1 MKVLFTFIFSLTY
14 QLLPFVAPVHSKIDD
29 RQAAINTLR
38 EALADSEYNL
48 TDADGDIGELATR
61 LFGWQGCGGWGSSK
75 RKAIYSG
82 WEQSWKMMDAVQG
95 KSLNWNEAAAVEYLA
110 PPFVNQEERAA
121 IKNIIDTV
129 VTVRGGSN
137 LNPLKWW
144 LHVRC
149 DDPDGKCPCNPGSGA
164 LMAYTTN
171 RDSGSGYARI
181 NFCPAYFELP
191 NLYQVVK
198 DNSNK
203 ELPIEHRA
211 NLNNYY
217 KNKGRVWFHEL
228 LHIDWASGVDSPYHI
243 TDLICILTDQDG
255 VPFDLPIYGPQLTK
269 GLAKFKL
276 GAAWWLKRNADNFAM
291 YAMAKTAQK
300 ATGNYPHLPLAVTLK
315 GVQDNPDL
323 FMTGNIII
331 DREGRTTM
339 VGPKDQGECQAPGDE
354 DGPGDK
360 DNVVPFNS
368 SAWFMDE
375 SYYPEDYNRQ
385 VRGWLADAN
394 PRHNRVRIVLMQTAA
409 GPQWIV
415 VQDTPEDPIKDFC
428 LAEILS
434 KAPANGDEN
443 NLEFPTKLP
452 AFEAHGAKGCV
463 YSGTSNI
470 VGSLACEGG
479 PSDVRCWE
487 DPEWR
492 EMSYCDGGK
501 YMLGIKCDWA

>member
-1 MKVLFTFIFSLTY
+1 MTSRPQSSSRSMHHNKTS
-14 QLLPFVAPVHSKIDD
+14 LLPFVAQVHSKIDD
-29 RQAAINTLR
+29 RQAAIDTLR
-38 EALADSEYNL
+38 DALAD
-48 TDADGDIGELATR
+48 
-61 LFGWQGCGGWGSSK
+61 
-75 RKAIYSG
+75 
-82 WEQSWKMMDAVQG
+82 
-95 KSLNWNEAAAVEYLA
+95 
-110 PPFVNQEERAA
+110 
-121 IKNIIDTV
+121 NIIDIV

-149 DDPDGKCPCNPGSGA
+149 DDPDGKCPCNPGSGT

-171 RDSGSGYARI
+171 RDSGSRYARI

-191 NLYQVVK
+191 NLYQVVM

-217 KNKGRVWFHEL
+217 KNKDQFEELVTNACDGYANSISRSRLVPRVITYRLGFW
-228 LHIDWASGVDSPYHI
+228 SGLAIP
-243 TDLICILTDQDG
+243 
-255 VPFDLPIYGPQLTK
+255 K

-276 GAAWWLKRNADNFAM
+276 GAVWWLKRNADNFAM
-291 YAMAKTAQK
+291 YAMAKTVQK
-300 ATGNYPHLPLAVTLK
+300 ATGNYPHLLLAVTLK
-315 GVQDNPDL
+315 GVQDNPGL

-331 DREGRTTM
+331 DREGRTTI
-339 VGPKDQGECQAPGDE
+339 VGPKDQGECQAPDDE

-375 SYYPEDYNRQ
+375 SYYPKDYNRQ

-394 PRHNRVRIVLMQTAA
+394 PRHNRIRIVLMQTAA

-428 LAEILS
+428 LAKVLS
-434 KAPANGDEN
+434 KIPANGEEN
-443 NLEFPTKLP
+443 NLEFPTELP
-452 AFEAHGAKGCV
+452 AFDAHGAKGCV

-470 VGSLACEGG
+470 EGSLACEDG
-479 PSDVRCWE
+479 PSDIRCWE

-501 YMLGIKCDWA
+501 YMLGIKRDWA

>member
-14 QLLPFVAPVHSKIDD
+14 QLLPFVVPVYSKTSD
-29 RQAAINTLR
+29 RQAAIDTLR
-38 EALADSEYNL
+38 DALAD
-48 TDADGDIGELATR
+48 
-61 LFGWQGCGGWGSSK
+61 
-75 RKAIYSG
+75 
-82 WEQSWKMMDAVQG
+82 
-95 KSLNWNEAAAVEYLA
+95 
-110 PPFVNQEERAA
+110 
-121 IKNIIDTV
+121 NIIDTV
-129 VTVRGGSN
+129 VTIRGGSN

-149 DDPDGKCPCNPGSGA
+149 DDPDGKCPFN
-164 LMAYTTN
+164 
-171 RDSGSGYARI
+171 SGSGTH
-181 NFCPAYFELP
+181 
-191 NLYQVVK
+191 LYQVVK

-217 KNKGRVWFHEL
+217 KNKGRIWFHEL

-243 TDLICILTDQDG
+243 TDLICMLTDQDG
-255 VPFDLPIYGPQLTK
+255 EPFNLPIYGPQLTK
-269 GLAKFKL
+269 SLAKFKL

-291 YAMAKTAQK
+291 YVIAKTVQK
-300 ATGNYPHLPLAVTLK
+300 ATGNYPHLPLAVTLQ
-315 GVQDNPDL
+315 GVQDNPDI
-323 FMTGNIII
+323 FMTSNIII
-331 DREGRTTM
+331 DREGRTTI
-339 VGPKDQGECQAPGDE
+339 VGPNDQGECQAPDDE

-360 DNVVPFNS
+360 ENVVPFDS
-368 SAWFMDE
+368 STWFMDE

-415 VQDTPEDPIKDFC
+415 VDDTPEDPIKDFC

-434 KAPANGDEN
+434 RVPAKGDEN
-443 NLEFPTKLP
+443 NLEFPTELP

-463 YSGTSNI
+463 YSGTSSI
-470 VGSLACEGG
+470 VGSLTCEEG
-479 PSDVRCWE
+479 PSDTRCWE

-492 EMSYCDGGK
+492 DMSYCYGGK